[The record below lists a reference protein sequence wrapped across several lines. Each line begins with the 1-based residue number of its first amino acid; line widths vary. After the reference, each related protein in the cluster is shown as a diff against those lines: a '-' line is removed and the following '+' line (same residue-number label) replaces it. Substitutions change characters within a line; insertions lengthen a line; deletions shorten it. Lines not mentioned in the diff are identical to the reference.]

1 MIGWIIAG
9 SIIGAIVI
17 ILIISV
23 IVMYNNLVERSV
35 RVDNAWSQ
43 IDVQMKQRYDLI
55 PNLVETVKAY
65 ASHEKSTLEE
75 VTKWRAAAMEAKTP
89 EELMQSNQKLSGAIA
104 NIFATA
110 ENYPDLKANDNFLD
124 LQRQLKEL
132 EEKIAFA
139 RQFYNDTVMKYNE
152 YLQRFIL
159 LQYMLT
165 IFKYKERPYFEMNEA
180 EKAVLKVWTL
190 IHALLG
196 EHYDKIFTHKNWNF
210 SGCNSCGFCNSNTAC
225 YEQY

>member
-9 SIIGAIVI
+9 SIVGAIVI

-89 EELMQSNQKLSGAIA
+89 EELIQSNQKLSGAIA

-110 ENYPDLKANDNFLD
+110 ENYPDLKANENFLD

-152 YLQRFIL
+152 YLQRFPSNIIAN
-159 LQYMLT
+159 
-165 IFKYKERPYFEMNEA
+165 IFKYKERSYFEMNEA
-180 EKAVLKVWTL
+180 EKAVPKVQ
-190 IHALLG
+190 
-196 EHYDKIFTHKNWNF
+196 F
-210 SGCNSCGFCNSNTAC
+210 
-225 YEQY
+225 

>member
-9 SIIGAIVI
+9 SIVGAIVI

-89 EELMQSNQKLSGAIA
+89 EELIQSNQKLSGAIA

-110 ENYPDLKANDNFLD
+110 ENYPDLKVNSNFLD
-124 LQRQLKEL
+124 LQSQLKEL

-152 YLQRFIL
+152 YLQRFPSNIIAN
-159 LQYMLT
+159 
-165 IFKYKERPYFEMNEA
+165 IFKYKERSYFEMNEA
-180 EKAVLKVWTL
+180 EKAVPKVQ
-190 IHALLG
+190 
-196 EHYDKIFTHKNWNF
+196 F
-210 SGCNSCGFCNSNTAC
+210 
-225 YEQY
+225 

>member
-1 MIGWIIAG
+1 MILV
-9 SIIGAIVI
+9 IVI
-17 ILIISV
+17 VVLVLLVLFLMSS
-23 IVMYNNLVERSV
+23 YNKLVRLSNK
-35 RVDNAWSQ
+35 VDEGFSTM
-43 IDVQMKQRYDLI
+43 DVYLKKRFDLI

-89 EELMQSNQKLSGAIA
+89 EELMKSNQKLSGAIA

-152 YLQRFIL
+152 YLQRFPSNIIAN
-159 LQYMLT
+159 

-180 EKAVLKVWTL
+180 EKAVPKVQ
-190 IHALLG
+190 
-196 EHYDKIFTHKNWNF
+196 F
-210 SGCNSCGFCNSNTAC
+210 
-225 YEQY
+225 

>member
-9 SIIGAIVI
+9 SIVGAIVI

-89 EELMQSNQKLSGAIA
+89 EELIQSNQKLSGAIA

-110 ENYPDLKANDNFLD
+110 ENYPDLKANENFLD
-124 LQRQLKEL
+124 LQSQLKEL

-152 YLQRFIL
+152 YLQRFPSNIIAN
-159 LQYMLT
+159 
-165 IFKYKERPYFEMNEA
+165 IFKYKERSYFEMNEA
-180 EKAVLKVWTL
+180 EKAVPKVQ
-190 IHALLG
+190 
-196 EHYDKIFTHKNWNF
+196 F
-210 SGCNSCGFCNSNTAC
+210 
-225 YEQY
+225 

>member
-9 SIIGAIVI
+9 SIVGAIVI

-75 VTKWRAAAMEAKTP
+75 ATKWRAAAMEAKTP
-89 EELMQSNQKLSGAIA
+89 EELIQSNQKLSGAIA

-110 ENYPDLKANDNFLD
+110 ENYPDLKANENFLD
-124 LQRQLKEL
+124 LQSQLKEL

-152 YLQRFIL
+152 YLQRFPSNIIAN
-159 LQYMLT
+159 
-165 IFKYKERPYFEMNEA
+165 IFKYKERSYFEMNEA
-180 EKAVLKVWTL
+180 EKAVPKVQ
-190 IHALLG
+190 
-196 EHYDKIFTHKNWNF
+196 F
-210 SGCNSCGFCNSNTAC
+210 
-225 YEQY
+225 

>member
-1 MIGWIIAG
+1 MILV
-9 SIIGAIVI
+9 IVI
-17 ILIISV
+17 VVLVLLVLFLMSS
-23 IVMYNNLVERSV
+23 YNKLVRLSNK
-35 RVDNAWSQ
+35 VDEGFSTM
-43 IDVQMKQRYDLI
+43 DVYLKKRFDLI

-89 EELMQSNQKLSGAIA
+89 EELMKSNQKLSGAIA
-104 NIFATA
+104 NIFAA

-152 YLQRFIL
+152 YLQRFPSNIIAN
-159 LQYMLT
+159 

-180 EKAVLKVWTL
+180 VKAVPKVQ
-190 IHALLG
+190 
-196 EHYDKIFTHKNWNF
+196 F
-210 SGCNSCGFCNSNTAC
+210 
-225 YEQY
+225 

>member
-1 MIGWIIAG
+1 MIIDYAIFYQYFMEVTAMIGWIIAG

-75 VTKWRAAAMEAKTP
+75 VTKWR
-89 EELMQSNQKLSGAIA
+89 KLS
-104 NIFATA
+104 
-110 ENYPDLKANDNFLD
+110 
-124 LQRQLKEL
+124 
-132 EEKIAFA
+132 
-139 RQFYNDTVMKYNE
+139 
-152 YLQRFIL
+152 
-159 LQYMLT
+159 
-165 IFKYKERPYFEMNEA
+165 
-180 EKAVLKVWTL
+180 
-190 IHALLG
+190 
-196 EHYDKIFTHKNWNF
+196 
-210 SGCNSCGFCNSNTAC
+210 
-225 YEQY
+225 

>member
-104 NIFATA
+104 NIFATV
-110 ENYPDLKANDNFLD
+110 PKITHLKANDNFLD

-152 YLQRFIL
+152 YLQLFPSNIIAN
-159 LQYMLT
+159 
-165 IFKYKERPYFEMNEA
+165 IFKYKERPS
-180 EKAVLKVWTL
+180 LK
-190 IHALLG
+190 
-196 EHYDKIFTHKNWNF
+196 
-210 SGCNSCGFCNSNTAC
+210 
-225 YEQY
+225 

>member
-1 MIGWIIAG
+1 MEVTAMIGAIITG
-9 SIIGAIVI
+9 SIIGAIVL

-23 IVMYNNLVERSV
+23 IVMYNNLVKRSV
-35 RVDNAWSQ
+35 RVDNGWSQ

-89 EELMQSNQKLSGAIA
+89 EEFMQNNHKLSGAIA
-104 NIFATA
+104 NVFATA
-110 ENYPDLKANDNFLD
+110 EHYPDLKANINFLD

-132 EEKIAFA
+132 EEKTAFA

-152 YLQRFIL
+152 YLQRFPSNIIAN
-159 LQYMLT
+159 
-165 IFKYKERPYFEMNEA
+165 IFHYKQRPYFEMNEA
-180 EKAVLKVWTL
+180 EKTVPKV
-190 IHALLG
+190 
-196 EHYDKIFTHKNWNF
+196 KF
-210 SGCNSCGFCNSNTAC
+210 
-225 YEQY
+225 

>member
-1 MIGWIIAG
+1 MIIDYAIFYQYFMEVTAMIGWIIAG

-89 EELMQSNQKLSGAIA
+89 EELMKSNQKLSDAIA

-152 YLQRFIL
+152 YLQRFPSNIIAN
-159 LQYMLT
+159 
-165 IFKYKERPYFEMNEA
+165 IFKYKERPYFEMNEE
-180 EKAVLKVWTL
+180 EKAVPKVQ
-190 IHALLG
+190 
-196 EHYDKIFTHKNWNF
+196 F
-210 SGCNSCGFCNSNTAC
+210 
-225 YEQY
+225 

>member
-1 MIGWIIAG
+1 MIGGIIAG
-9 SIIGAIVI
+9 SIIGVLII

-23 IVMYNNLVERSV
+23 IVMYNNLVEKSV

-65 ASHEKSTLEE
+65 AAHEKTTLEE
-75 VTKWRAAAMEAKTP
+75 VTKWRAAAMNAKTP
-89 EELMQSNQKLSGAIA
+89 EEMMASNQKLSGAIA

-110 ENYPDLKANDNFLD
+110 ENYPDLKANQNFLH
-124 LQRQLKEL
+124 LQEQLKEL

-152 YLQRFIL
+152 YIQKFPSNIIAN
-159 LQYMLT
+159 
-165 IFKYKERPYFEMNEA
+165 IFKYKERQYFEMNEA
-180 EKAVLKVWTL
+180 EKAVPKVQ
-190 IHALLG
+190 
-196 EHYDKIFTHKNWNF
+196 F
-210 SGCNSCGFCNSNTAC
+210 
-225 YEQY
+225 

>member
-152 YLQRFIL
+152 YLQRFPSNIIAN
-159 LQYMLT
+159 
-165 IFKYKERPYFEMNEA
+165 IFKYKEGPYFEMNEA
-180 EKAVLKVWTL
+180 EKAVPKVQ
-190 IHALLG
+190 
-196 EHYDKIFTHKNWNF
+196 F
-210 SGCNSCGFCNSNTAC
+210 
-225 YEQY
+225 

>member
-17 ILIISV
+17 ILIISI

-65 ASHEKSTLEE
+65 AAHEKSTLEE

-89 EELMQSNQKLSGAIA
+89 EELIQSNQKLSGAIA

-110 ENYPDLKANDNFLD
+110 ESYPDLKANENFLE
-124 LQRQLKEL
+124 LQKQLKEL

-152 YLQRFIL
+152 YLQRFPSNIIAN
-159 LQYMLT
+159 
-165 IFKYKERPYFEMNEA
+165 IFKYETRPYFEMNEA
-180 EKAVLKVWTL
+180 EKTVPKVQ
-190 IHALLG
+190 
-196 EHYDKIFTHKNWNF
+196 F
-210 SGCNSCGFCNSNTAC
+210 
-225 YEQY
+225 

>member
-152 YLQRFIL
+152 YLQRFPSNIIAN
-159 LQYMLT
+159 
-165 IFKYKERPYFEMNEA
+165 IFKYKERPYFEMKEA
-180 EKAVLKVWTL
+180 EKAVPKVQ
-190 IHALLG
+190 
-196 EHYDKIFTHKNWNF
+196 F
-210 SGCNSCGFCNSNTAC
+210 
-225 YEQY
+225 

>member
-152 YLQRFIL
+152 YLQVN
-159 LQYMLT
+159 
-165 IFKYKERPYFEMNEA
+165 PSFESVVDIAADSRN
-180 EKAVLKVWTL
+180 
-190 IHALLG
+190 
-196 EHYDKIFTHKNWNF
+196 KNL
-210 SGCNSCGFCNSNTAC
+210 
-225 YEQY
+225 

>member
-55 PNLVETVKAY
+55 PNLVEQGML
-65 ASHEKSTLEE
+65 HQKSTLEE

-152 YLQRFIL
+152 YLQRFPSNIIAN
-159 LQYMLT
+159 

-180 EKAVLKVWTL
+180 EKAVPKVQ
-190 IHALLG
+190 
-196 EHYDKIFTHKNWNF
+196 F
-210 SGCNSCGFCNSNTAC
+210 
-225 YEQY
+225 

>member
-9 SIIGAIVI
+9 SIVGAIVI

-75 VTKWRAAAMEAKTP
+75 VTKWHAAAMEAKTP
-89 EELMQSNQKLSGAIA
+89 EELIQSNQKLSGAIA

-110 ENYPDLKANDNFLD
+110 ENYPDLKANENFLD

-152 YLQRFIL
+152 YLQRFPSNIIAN
-159 LQYMLT
+159 
-165 IFKYKERPYFEMNEA
+165 IFKYKERSYFEMNEA
-180 EKAVLKVWTL
+180 EKAVPKVQ
-190 IHALLG
+190 
-196 EHYDKIFTHKNWNF
+196 F
-210 SGCNSCGFCNSNTAC
+210 
-225 YEQY
+225 

>member
-75 VTKWRAAAMEAKTP
+75 
-89 EELMQSNQKLSGAIA
+89 
-104 NIFATA
+104 
-110 ENYPDLKANDNFLD
+110 LKANDNFLD

-152 YLQRFIL
+152 YLQRFPSNIIAN
-159 LQYMLT
+159 

-180 EKAVLKVWTL
+180 EKAVPKVQ
-190 IHALLG
+190 
-196 EHYDKIFTHKNWNF
+196 F
-210 SGCNSCGFCNSNTAC
+210 
-225 YEQY
+225 

>member
-1 MIGWIIAG
+1 MIGGIIAG
-9 SIIGAIVI
+9 SIIGAIII

-65 ASHEKSTLEE
+65 AFHEKSTLEE
-75 VTKWRAAAMEAKTP
+75 VTRWRTAAMDAKNP
-89 EELMQSNQKLSGAIA
+89 EELMRRNQKLSGAIA

-124 LQRQLKEL
+124 LQRQLKDL

-152 YLQRFIL
+152 YLQRFPSNFIAN
-159 LQYMLT
+159 
-165 IFKYKERPYFEMNEA
+165 IFKYKERPYFKMNET
-180 EKAVLKVWTL
+180 EKTVPKVQ
-190 IHALLG
+190 
-196 EHYDKIFTHKNWNF
+196 F
-210 SGCNSCGFCNSNTAC
+210 
-225 YEQY
+225 

>member
-1 MIGWIIAG
+1 MIIDYAIFYQYFMEVTAMIGWIIAG

-89 EELMQSNQKLSGAIA
+89 EELMKSNQKLSGAIA

-110 ENYPDLKANDNFLD
+110 ENYPDLKANA
-124 LQRQLKEL
+124 LKL
-132 EEKIAFA
+132 
-139 RQFYNDTVMKYNE
+139 RV
-152 YLQRFIL
+152 
-159 LQYMLT
+159 
-165 IFKYKERPYFEMNEA
+165 
-180 EKAVLKVWTL
+180 VLAGFTGVYHFQQGGEVHFFCRGL
-190 IHALLG
+190 IPDVADKRGVEQPFRLHP
-196 EHYDKIFTHKNWNF
+196 KIF
-210 SGCNSCGFCNSNTAC
+210 C
-225 YEQY
+225 

>member
-89 EELMQSNQKLSGAIA
+89 TS
-104 NIFATA
+104 
-110 ENYPDLKANDNFLD
+110 
-124 LQRQLKEL
+124 
-132 EEKIAFA
+132 
-139 RQFYNDTVMKYNE
+139 
-152 YLQRFIL
+152 
-159 LQYMLT
+159 
-165 IFKYKERPYFEMNEA
+165 
-180 EKAVLKVWTL
+180 
-190 IHALLG
+190 
-196 EHYDKIFTHKNWNF
+196 
-210 SGCNSCGFCNSNTAC
+210 
-225 YEQY
+225 

>member
-75 VTKWRAAAMEAKTP
+75 VTKWRAAAMKAKTP

-124 LQRQLKEL
+124 LQRQLKDL

-152 YLQRFIL
+152 YLQRFPSNIIAN
-159 LQYMLT
+159 
-165 IFKYKERPYFEMNEA
+165 IFKYKERSYFEMNEA
-180 EKAVLKVWTL
+180 EKAVPKVQ
-190 IHALLG
+190 
-196 EHYDKIFTHKNWNF
+196 F
-210 SGCNSCGFCNSNTAC
+210 
-225 YEQY
+225 

>member
-9 SIIGAIVI
+9 SIVGAIVI

-89 EELMQSNQKLSGAIA
+89 EELIQSNQKLSGAIA

-110 ENYPDLKANDNFLD
+110 ENYPDLKANSNFLD
-124 LQRQLKEL
+124 LQSQLKEL

-152 YLQRFIL
+152 YLQRFPSNIIAN
-159 LQYMLT
+159 
-165 IFKYKERPYFEMNEA
+165 IFKYKERSYFEMNEA
-180 EKAVLKVWTL
+180 EKAVPKVQ
-190 IHALLG
+190 
-196 EHYDKIFTHKNWNF
+196 F
-210 SGCNSCGFCNSNTAC
+210 
-225 YEQY
+225 

>member
-110 ENYPDLKANDNFLD
+110 ENYPDLKADANF
-124 LQRQLKEL
+124 RQLSDELAGTENRISTARIDYNNKAKEFNSRIAKFPTNIIAGMFGF
-132 EEKIAFA
+132 EKFS
-139 RQFYNDTVMKYNE
+139 
-152 YLQRFIL
+152 
-159 LQYMLT
+159 
-165 IFKYKERPYFEMNEA
+165 YFEA
-180 EKAVLKVWTL
+180 SDA
-190 IHALLG
+190 
-196 EHYDKIFTHKNWNF
+196 DKETPTVDF
-210 SGCNSCGFCNSNTAC
+210 G
-225 YEQY
+225 Q

>member
-75 VTKWRAAAMEAKTP
+75 VTKWRAAAMKAKTP

-124 LQRQLKEL
+124 LQRQLKDL
-132 EEKIAFA
+132 DVKIAFA
-139 RQFYNDTVMKYNE
+139 SQFYNDTVMKYNE
-152 YLQRFIL
+152 YLQRFPSNIIAN
-159 LQYMLT
+159 
-165 IFKYKERPYFEMNEA
+165 IFKYKKRPYFEMNEA
-180 EKAVLKVWTL
+180 EKAVPKVQ
-190 IHALLG
+190 
-196 EHYDKIFTHKNWNF
+196 F
-210 SGCNSCGFCNSNTAC
+210 
-225 YEQY
+225 

>member
-9 SIIGAIVI
+9 SIVGAIVI

-110 ENYPDLKANDNFLD
+110 ENYPDLKANSNFLD
-124 LQRQLKEL
+124 LQSQLKEL

-152 YLQRFIL
+152 YLQRFPSNIIAN
-159 LQYMLT
+159 
-165 IFKYKERPYFEMNEA
+165 IFKYKERSYFEMNEA
-180 EKAVLKVWTL
+180 EKAVPKVQ
-190 IHALLG
+190 
-196 EHYDKIFTHKNWNF
+196 F
-210 SGCNSCGFCNSNTAC
+210 
-225 YEQY
+225 